1 MDYPYACWRKNSTDV
16 LIMSLLNK
24 MIYYN
29 TAVFCLRYESHANI
43 GHRANARRRP
53 KRRSVQLLFFV
64 CLIILFHLGME
75 GSPSITLAD
84 YNVLKTKL
92 SDSFLVKIF
101 VITLIIP
108 ISKISAF

>member
-43 GHRANARRRP
+43 D
-53 KRRSVQLLFFV
+53 
-64 CLIILFHLGME
+64 
-75 GSPSITLAD
+75 SIHE
-84 YNVLKTKL
+84 
-92 SDSFLVKIF
+92 S
-101 VITLIIP
+101 P
-108 ISKISAF
+108 ISDALSLRCAGYGDS

>member
-43 GHRANARRRP
+43 GVALAPKKASRSFLMSRLRKCVANRP
-53 KRRSVQLLFFV
+53 IV
-64 CLIILFHLGME
+64 I
-75 GSPSITLAD
+75 
-84 YNVLKTKL
+84 KL
-92 SDSFLVKIF
+92 SVFIANTQ
-101 VITLIIP
+101 TLNFGYLLEP
-108 ISKISAF
+108 YEWNKHEC

>member
-43 GHRANARRRP
+43 GHRAVALAP
-53 KRRSVQLLFFV
+53 KKIQINKFWQCLL
-64 CLIILFHLGME
+64 
-75 GSPSITLAD
+75 
-84 YNVLKTKL
+84 
-92 SDSFLVKIF
+92 
-101 VITLIIP
+101 
-108 ISKISAF
+108 

>member
-43 GHRANARRRP
+43 GHHAEAWRP
-53 KRRSVQLLFFV
+53 KTAFKRAISM
-64 CLIILFHLGME
+64 HH
-75 GSPSITLAD
+75 
-84 YNVLKTKL
+84 NVTYTMCELH
-92 SDSFLVKIF
+92 
-101 VITLIIP
+101 
-108 ISKISAF
+108 